1 LARLATQRRRASG
14 WLALPAS
21 LLCLIPFVVLVRV
34 TPWTAFHLAYG
45 DWTAVG
51 TSLLLSAVAIVL
63 VALLGTPLAFWL
75 ARTASRAGAWVNGL
89 VLLTLLTPP
98 LAMGILLTSAYG
110 PYSGIGTALL
120 QLGASLN
127 NNPAA
132 FVLAQLY
139 GGLPYFVVAA
149 RAAFEQVPLAQEET
163 ATLLGASAWQTFY
176 RVVAPQAAR
185 GLASGLTIAWVR
197 VIGEFGIVLVFAYF
211 PQGMPVK
218 LYVNL
223 QNDGLDAVYALL
235 WLLLLVTLPLPLW
248 LLSASGRARDGAV
261 Q

>member
-1 LARLATQRRRASG
+1 MPERGLSR
-14 WLALPAS
+14 WLALPAG
-21 LLCLIPFVVLVRV
+21 LLCLIPFVALVHA
-34 TPWTAFHLAYG
+34 TPWSTFHLAYG
-45 DWTAVG
+45 DWTAVA

-63 VALLGTPLAFWL
+63 VGLLGTPLAFWL
-75 ARTASRAGAWVNGL
+75 ARTRSRLGAWVHGL

-98 LAMGILLTSAYG
+98 LAMGILLASAYG
-110 PYSGIGTALL
+110 PYSGIGTALAAV
-120 QLGASLN
+120 GASLN

-132 FVLAQLY
+132 FVLAQVY

-149 RAAFEQVPLAQEET
+149 RAAFEQVPRAQEEM
-163 ATLLGASAWQTFY
+163 ATLLGASAWQSFY
-176 RVVAPQAAR
+176 RVVAPQAAG

-218 LYVNL
+218 LFVNL

-248 LLSASGRARDGAV
+248 LLSASGRLRGNGV
-261 Q
+261 P